1 MSIKFILTW
10 VKILGLAL
18 ISMLAG
24 YKLGGFLLSLMI
36 TDFET
41 YDQYKNFISL
51 SQFSLSLLFGLGIVY
66 IYKDEL
72 KDKK

>member
-1 MSIKFILTW
+1 MSIKFIFVW

-24 YKLGGFLLSLMI
+24 YKIGGFILSLFI
-36 TDFET
+36 TDFEA
-41 YDQYKNFISL
+41 YEQYKNFISL

>member
-24 YKLGGFLLSLMI
+24 YKICGFLFSLMI